1 MSNSGDFQEYRD
13 NIEEEEKPVK
23 KGNDVFQKIW
33 KVIRMIGNLIY
44 RLRKVIM
51 AIPVVYYAIV
61 FGVYNAKYLPD
72 RVGLVLQSNG
82 EFIQTVSKSIAVMGP
97 LGVTAA
103 CLLLMFCS
111 RRTLY
116 PWLISIMSLLLPMLI
131 LLLNN
136 YPT

>member
-13 NIEEEEKPVK
+13 NIEEKPEEEKK
-23 KGNDVFQKIW
+23 NGGFQKGWGI
-33 KVIRMIGNLIY
+33 IRLIGNLIY

-51 AIPVVYYAIV
+51 SIPVIYYAIT
-61 FGVYNAKYLPD
+61 FGVYNAKYLPE

-82 EFIQTVSKSIAVMGP
+82 EFAQTVSRSLAVMGP

-116 PWLISIMSLLLPMLI
+116 PWLISIMSLLLPILI

>member
-13 NIEEEEKPVK
+13 NIEEKPEETK
-23 KGNDVFQKIW
+23 KSVSFQKVW
-33 KVIRMIGNLIY
+33 NVMRMIGNLIY
-44 RLRKVIM
+44 RLRKIIM
-51 AIPVVYYAIV
+51 SIPVVYYAIV

-82 EFIQTVSKSIAVMGP
+82 EFAQTVSRGLAVMGP

>member
-13 NIEEEEKPVK
+13 NIEEKPEETK
-23 KGNDVFQKIW
+23 KSGSFQKVW
-33 KVIRMIGNLIY
+33 NVMRMIGNLIY
-44 RLRKVIM
+44 RLRKIIM
-51 AIPVVYYAIV
+51 SIPVVYYAIV
-61 FGVYNAKYLPD
+61 FGMYNAKYLPD

-82 EFIQTVSKSIAVMGP
+82 EFAQTVSRGLAVMGP

-116 PWLISIMSLLLPMLI
+116 PWLISIMSLLLPILI

>member
-13 NIEEEEKPVK
+13 NIEEKPEETNNS
-23 KGNDVFQKIW
+23 GSFQKVW
-33 KVIRMIGNLIY
+33 NVMRMIGNLIY
-44 RLRKVIM
+44 RLRKIIM
-51 AIPVVYYAIV
+51 SIPVVYYAIV
-61 FGVYNAKYLPD
+61 FGVYNAKYLPE

-82 EFIQTVSKSIAVMGP
+82 EFAQTVSRGLAVMGP
-97 LGVTAA
+97 LGLTAA

>member
-13 NIEEEEKPVK
+13 NIEEKPEETK
-23 KGNDVFQKIW
+23 KSGSFQNVW
-33 KVIRMIGNLIY
+33 NVMRMIGNLIY
-44 RLRKVIM
+44 RLRKIIM
-51 AIPVVYYAIV
+51 SIPVVYYAIV
-61 FGVYNAKYLPD
+61 FGVYNAKYLPE

-82 EFIQTVSKSIAVMGP
+82 EFVQTVSRSLAVMGP

-116 PWLISIMSLLLPMLI
+116 PWLISIMSLLPMLI